1 MWPIKPKRNRLLTKD
16 YIPMPLLDL
25 EKDTPELE
33 EEEEDDE
40 EKRPCCLTSREI
52 KEIKETMA
60 KFMAFYL
67 LLILVLYI
75 VSLF

>member
-40 EKRPCCLTSREI
+40 EKDH
-52 KEIKETMA
+52 
-60 KFMAFYL
+60 
-67 LLILVLYI
+67 V
-75 VSLF
+75 V